1 MQLTEIE
8 IATAVVFLALQIAD
22 VWTTIVGMK
31 TGATEAN
38 GIVAW
43 LMQKLGKGWVPVKL
57 VVSIGGAYFAWAGG
71 AIWAVWV
78 LCALL
83 AFVVIHNY
91 RIIKKRKARG
101 F

>member
-1 MQLTEIE
+1 
-8 IATAVVFLALQIAD
+8 
-22 VWTTIVGMK
+22 
-31 TGATEAN
+31 
-38 GIVAW
+38 
-43 LMQKLGKGWVPVKL
+43 MQKLGKGWVPVKL

-91 RIIKKRKARG
+91 RIIKDRKARG